1 MEHAN
6 GGVVQGFF
14 SEVGTAAALALSGV
28 GSGVGDRLPALA
40 AASLILLVAWVLGKL
55 TYAAVRGMLARRSTA
70 GHVDALVA
78 RFARA
83 GVLALGL
90 VIALGVVGINV
101 GALVASLGL
110 VGLTIGLAL
119 KDVLANYVAGVM
131 LLMQGPFKVGDTI
144 VVTGMEG
151 TVLDV
156 TTRDTTLRGGDGR
169 HVHIPNSTVF
179 GATVVNVTAEPVRRF
194 EVTLTV
200 PAAADLASARGV
212 ILAAFS
218 DTGGVLA
225 DPAPEAQVAQVGA
238 TFARITAH
246 GWVDTREHSL
256 GDVQGAVFVVA
267 SHRLR
272 EAGICLAR

>member
-1 MEHAN
+1 M
-6 GGVVQGFF
+6 QGFWA
-14 SEVGTAAALALSGV
+14 EVGTAAVLALRRVASGV
-28 GSGVGDRLPALA
+28 GGRLPVLA
-40 AASLILLVAWVLGKL
+40 AAVLILLVAWMLGRL
-55 TYAAVRGMLARRSTA
+55 TYAGVRRMLARTSTT
-70 GHVDALVA
+70 GHVDVLVA

-83 GVLALGL
+83 AVLSLGVM
-90 VIALGVVGINV
+90 IALGVVGINV

-110 VGLTIGLAL
+110 IGLTIGLAL

-131 LLMQGPFKVGDTI
+131 LLVQGPFKVGDTI

-151 TVLDV
+151 TVVDV

-194 EVTLTV
+194 EIPLTL
-200 PAAADLASARGV
+200 PAEADLASARGA
-212 ILAAFS
+212 ILAALS

-225 DPAPEAQVAQVGA
+225 DPAPDAQVTQVGA

-246 GWVDTREHSL
+246 GWVDTREYAL
-256 GDVQGAVFVVA
+256 GDVQGAAFVVA

-272 EAGICLAR
+272 EAGVCLTRSDR